1 MKRLLRLLL
10 ALVLAVGAAAA
21 GSAWWFSQWLDRP
34 GPLSE
39 TTLVLLPRGEGLA
52 RIAERLH
59 EAGAVAD
66 ARLFALA
73 GWWTGSGPFGHGP
86 ALKAGEYAIAA
97 HESPRAILAQIAAGR
112 VFQRKFTV
120 PEGLSSAEI
129 LALLGKA
136 EAMSGDLPS
145 AAPPEGSLLPETY
158 NYLHG
163 DSRAEM
169 LRRMGRA
176 RDDLL
181 QRLWASRDPAL
192 PYADMA
198 QAVIMASIVEA
209 ETPKADERPVVA
221 GVFVNRLRRGMRLQT
236 DPTVIYGITRGL
248 RELDRPLSRADL
260 AQPTPWN
267 TYVIDGLPPT
277 PINHPGRASLAAALA
292 PAATKYLYFVA
303 DGSGGH
309 FFAETYEQHLRNVA
323 AYRAQQK

>member
-1 MKRLLRLLL
+1 MRRLPRLLL
-10 ALVLAVGAAAA
+10 ALVLAVGAATA
-21 GSAWWFSQWLDRP
+21 GAAWWFERWLDQP

-52 RIAERLH
+52 RIAARLQ

-66 ARLFALA
+66 ARLLLLA
-73 GWWTGSGPFGHGP
+73 GWWTGDAP
-86 ALKAGEYAIAA
+86 ALKAGEYAIAP
-97 HESPRAILAQIAAGR
+97 HESPRAILAQIAMGR

-136 EAMSGDLPS
+136 EAMSGDLP
-145 AAPPEGSLLPETY
+145 AALPPEGSLLPETY

-163 DSRAEM
+163 DTRADM
-169 LRRMGRA
+169 LRRMARA

-209 ETPKADERPVVA
+209 ETPKAEERPVVA
-221 GVFVNRLRRGMRLQT
+221 GVFVNRLRRGMKLQT
-236 DPTVIYGITRGL
+236 DPTVVYGITQGL
-248 RELDRPLSRADL
+248 RELGRPLSRADL

-267 TYVIDGLPPT
+267 TYTIDGLPPT
-277 PINHPGRASLAAALA
+277 PINHPGRASLTAALA
-292 PAATKYLYFVA
+292 PASTKFLYFVA

-309 FFAETYEQHLRNVA
+309 LFAETYDQHLRNVA
-323 AYRAQQK
+323 LYRAQQK

>member
-1 MKRLLRLLL
+1 MKTLLRPLL
-10 ALVLAVGAAAA
+10 ALLLAVGAAAA
-21 GSAWWFSQWLDRP
+21 GSAWWFSQWLDRA
-34 GPLSE
+34 GPLPE
-39 TTLVLLPRGEGLA
+39 TTLVLVPRGEGLA
-52 RIAERLH
+52 GIAARLH
-59 EAGAVAD
+59 DAGAVGD
-66 ARLFALA
+66 ARLFMLA
-73 GWWTGSGPFGHGP
+73 GWWTSFGP

-129 LALLGKA
+129 LALLSKA
-136 EAMSGDLPS
+136 EAMSGEAPS
-145 AAPPEGSLLPETY
+145 ALPDEGTLLPETY

-176 RDDLL
+176 RDELL
-181 QRLWASRDPAL
+181 QRLWAARDPAL
-192 PYADMA
+192 PYASMA

-209 ETPKADERPVVA
+209 ETPKAEERPVVA
-221 GVFVNRLRRGMRLQT
+221 GVFVNRLRRGMKLQT

-248 RELDRPLSRADL
+248 RDLDRPLSRADL

-267 TYVIDGLPPT
+267 TYVIDGMPPT

-309 FFAETYEQHLRNVA
+309 LFAETYDQHLRNVA
-323 AYRAQQK
+323 IYRAQQK